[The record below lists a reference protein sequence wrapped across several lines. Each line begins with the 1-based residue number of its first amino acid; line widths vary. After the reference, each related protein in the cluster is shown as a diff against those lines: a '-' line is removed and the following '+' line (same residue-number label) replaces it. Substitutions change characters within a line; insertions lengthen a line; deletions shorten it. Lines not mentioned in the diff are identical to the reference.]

1 MSLASTFF
9 QFLASNA
16 VTEVTGS
23 VDRHRI
29 IYLAVEMRNR
39 SKDGGRYAQDHYR
52 DGDRCDCDGHYG
64 MGSVATG
71 KHNKS
76 AGRRQPR
83 ADARA
88 SPVVTGRGDGA
99 GPARDVGHLSLRPFD
114 GVRWKTPNMILC
126 ACKRCG
132 REMHTVAEIA
142 PIHGSPGLLAFFC
155 GHCGATDSVLVCQN
169 RPMQQQQ
176 QVQREE

>member
-1 MSLASTFF
+1 MSLASTLF

-71 KHNKS
+71 KHNQS
-76 AGRRQPR
+76 AGRRRSR

-88 SPVVTGRGDGA
+88 SPVVKSRASSTLTDNGC
-99 GPARDVGHLSLRPFD
+99 GPG
-114 GVRWKTPNMILC
+114 T
-126 ACKRCG
+126 
-132 REMHTVAEIA
+132 
-142 PIHGSPGLLAFFC
+142 SP
-155 GHCGATDSVLVCQN
+155 
-169 RPMQQQQ
+169 P
-176 QVQREE
+176 

>member
-9 QFLASNA
+9 PFLASNA

-23 VDRHRI
+23 VGRHRI
-29 IYLAVEMRNR
+29 IYLTVEMRNR

-52 DGDRCDCDGHYG
+52 NGDRCDCDGHYC

-71 KHNKS
+71 RHNQS

-88 SPVVTGRGDGA
+88 SPVVKSR
-99 GPARDVGHLSLRPFD
+99 
-114 GVRWKTPNMILC
+114 
-126 ACKRCG
+126 
-132 REMHTVAEIA
+132 A
-142 PIHGSPGLLAFFC
+142 PSTLIDNTFGL
-155 GHCGATDSVLVCQN
+155 T
-169 RPMQQQQ
+169 
-176 QVQREE
+176 